1 MRKGISTCGIGSV
14 TSKVPVHPAVT
25 LKHMPQQ
32 KGTKL
37 RGFACSCR
45 IGRRGRRERSIKS
58 VLLIA
63 TINRTFQPLVQPPG
77 CATGIWMPQ
86 EKQPVFAERL
96 HATYFCVRHEAVQPG
111 VFMQRRLRHKP
122 GLRHAP
128 FIQRGKALYRD
139 RAASVFNPERRVCAG
154 SAQASAPAASA
165 PCALWE
171 NTVRRLAAW
180 RYYANSAKLREQ
192 RRVAGRL

>member
-37 RGFACSCR
+37 RALPCSCR

-77 CATGIWMPQ
+77 CATESGCRKKNSPCLPNACTRRIFACAMRRCNR
-86 EKQPVFAERL
+86 ECSCSVGCGTSRDCAMRLLSSAERL
-96 HATYFCVRHEAVQPG
+96 CTG
-111 VFMQRRLRHKP
+111 T
-122 GLRHAP
+122 GLRLSS
-128 FIQRGKALYRD
+128 IL
-139 RAASVFNPERRVCAG
+139 SAG
-154 SAQASAPAASA
+154 SAQG
-165 PCALWE
+165 L
-171 NTVRRLAAW
+171 RRRQLLRHLRRA
-180 RYYANSAKLREQ
+180 RYGKIR
-192 RRVAGRL
+192 